1 LRPSNRAVSAA
12 IFVGP
17 AVLFLGAVMVY
28 PVLFSLWTSLH
39 SYNLA
44 EIYLGEPFVGL
55 NNYIQALSDP
65 YFYHGLL
72 ISIIITVSCLLIEL
86 PIGFLLAMGINRRVR
101 GAGFFRLLFTLPVLL
116 TPVAVGLTWRFMFQ
130 YTGIWNYL
138 LSLINLGPVDWSG
151 TVPGLLQV
159 IIVVSWENTA
169 FAFIVFLAGLQTIP
183 ADILDAAQTD
193 GASGVQLLR
202 KITLP
207 MMRPFI
213 FLVLL
218 IRMMDLLRL
227 FDENYILTGGGPA
240 RSTETLSMLA
250 YTNMFTFGEFGYGS
264 AISLLQLAII
274 LGFMIIYQRAFGW
287 RAVE

>member
-1 LRPSNRAVSAA
+1 MRPSNRAVSAA

-274 LGFMIIYQRAFGW
+274 LGFMIIYQRVFGW